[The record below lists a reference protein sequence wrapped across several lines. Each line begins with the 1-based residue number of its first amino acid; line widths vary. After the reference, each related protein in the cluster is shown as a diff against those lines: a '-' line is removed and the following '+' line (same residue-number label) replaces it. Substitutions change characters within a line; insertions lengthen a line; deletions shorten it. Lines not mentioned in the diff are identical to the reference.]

1 MEEGKA
7 TGGDSPLLGVRV
19 SAHTPGPFA
28 VGQLYNGTIRI
39 DESERC
45 AGMVFVEPAALGRP
59 DGLARAESTARL
71 WAASSNL
78 LAAAKDAQSWLE
90 ALRDP
95 ASDPGMVA
103 RGELTV
109 WAALRDAVA
118 KAEGR

>member
-1 MEEGKA
+1 M
-7 TGGDSPLLGVRV
+7 
-19 SAHTPGPFA
+19 SAPSHGPFT
-28 VGQLYNGTIRI
+28 VGQLCNGTIRI
-39 DESERC
+39 DEPERC

-59 DGLARAESTARL
+59 DGLARAEATARL
-71 WAASSNL
+71 WASSADI